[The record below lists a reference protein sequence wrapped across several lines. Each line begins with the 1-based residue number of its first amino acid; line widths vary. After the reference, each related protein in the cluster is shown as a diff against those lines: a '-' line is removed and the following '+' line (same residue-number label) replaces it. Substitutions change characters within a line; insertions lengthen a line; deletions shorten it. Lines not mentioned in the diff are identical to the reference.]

1 MSPRYSERLIESFRD
16 DEPSQQ
22 NGTGI
27 QGRNGGT
34 SKTPRQCSGKESLP
48 MYRPAHGAA
57 NPFRCKTCGNPQLRA
72 FATMYAQGTSTAVS
86 MKGFFFKH
94 AYQKTWRQTEMAK
107 LCAPPRKKAFW
118 SAVLFLVIAA
128 GGTFAVYVDRMPTA
142 VSSRVMVFC
151 FLLGWLGLYL
161 GTYHL
166 YWNLR
171 YFPQRMTEY
180 HRLHYCP
187 RCGTVTK
194 V

>member
-1 MSPRYSERLIESFRD
+1 MFPRYSERLIESFRD

-22 NGTGI
+22 SGTGVL
-27 QGRNGGT
+27 GRNEGT
-34 SKTPRQCSGKESLP
+34 SNTSRQCSGKESLP
-48 MYRPAHGAA
+48 MYRPAHSAA
-57 NPFRCKTCGNPQLRA
+57 NPFRCKTCGNSQINA

-86 MKGFFFKH
+86 MKGFFIKH

-118 SAVLFLVIAA
+118 PALLFLVIAA

-142 VSSRVMVFC
+142 VSNRVMVFC

-161 GTYHL
+161 GAYHL

-180 HRLHYCP
+180 HRLQYCP